1 MKTSDHADGRNSAV
15 QCSTRR
21 VYRERNTGTKV
32 FASVL
37 VLLVA
42 VVLVIVRK
50 QGNEPWWPYIIGFGV
65 MAALVAG
72 MLLVWREVTVDG
84 EAQVTRE
91 AWRLVGMLTVWR
103 RQRNLREFASVRSQ
117 RVEVVHKG
125 DRRTVCDVYLMTGSG
140 PDRRLEIE
148 RFEMGRADDCPNA
161 IEVGRDLAQ
170 ITGLPFEDK
179 C

>member
-1 MKTSDHADGRNSAV
+1 M
-15 QCSTRR
+15 
-21 VYRERNTGTKV
+21 
-32 FASVL
+32 

-42 VVLVIVRK
+42 AVLVIVSK
-50 QGNEPWWPYIIGFGV
+50 KGNEPWWPYIIGFGV

-125 DRRTVCDVYLMTGSG
+125 DRRTVCDIYLMTESD
-140 PDRRLEIE
+140 PRKRLEIE
-148 RFEMGRADDCPNA
+148 RFEMGTADACPEAN
-161 IEVGRDLAQ
+161 EVGLDLARLA
-170 ITGLPFEDK
+170 GLPFEDK
-179 C
+179 T